1 MTGGNPSQL
10 LTTTEAQAMI
20 ELKTNPDFLH
30 TLAADTREAGR
41 EETAKDLDSAA
52 HDIKNLRD
60 YAERLEWNVHQMS
73 SEINSIRTQRDE
85 AAAALLAIFRPELE
99 KMIDDA
105 LEYCRPFENLRERV
119 EQLEEVEQIEGDDIR
134 REVRNMIQD
143 GEIIVNID
151 VV

>member
-1 MTGGNPSQL
+1 
-10 LTTTEAQAMI
+10 MI
-20 ELKTNPDFLH
+20 DIKSNTDYLH
-30 TLAADTREAGR
+30 RLAHDTRESGHT
-41 EETAKDLDSAA
+41 ETAEDLDGAA

-73 SEINSIRTQRDE
+73 GEINSIRTQRDA

>member
-1 MTGGNPSQL
+1 
-10 LTTTEAQAMI
+10 MI
-20 ELKTNPDFLH
+20 ELNTDTDFLIK
-30 TLAADTREAGR
+30 LSDDMEGS
-41 EETAKDLDSAA
+41 ETARDVRMAA

-60 YAERLEWNVHQMS
+60 YAESLERSINQMS
-73 SEINSIRTQRDE
+73 GQINSIRTQRDE

-134 REVRNMIQD
+134 REVREMIQD
-143 GEIIVNID
+143 GEI
-151 VV
+151 VVSLDIS